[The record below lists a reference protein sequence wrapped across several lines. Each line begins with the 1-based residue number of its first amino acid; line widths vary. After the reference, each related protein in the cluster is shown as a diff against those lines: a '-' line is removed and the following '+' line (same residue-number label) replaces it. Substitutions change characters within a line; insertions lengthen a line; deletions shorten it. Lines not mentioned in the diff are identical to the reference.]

1 MTRTGGLVDLQA
13 NGYAGVDFND
23 AGVTAEAIDHA
34 LAAMLRAGVCH
45 VLPTLISAAA
55 DTLAERLAALDRAVA
70 GSRLGRRMVPGFHLE
85 GPFLSALPGYAG
97 CHDPDAM
104 TAPDLGLLDRLLG
117 LIERPI
123 LLLTLAPELPGA
135 IGFIRAATARGVAV
149 AIGHT
154 AADRETIGAAA
165 AAGAVLSTHL
175 GNALPQPMAK
185 FDNPLMAQL
194 AEDRLMAS
202 VIADGLHVPPHA
214 LAVMARAKGEAGLV
228 LITDATAAA
237 DAAPGTYRLA
247 GMAIERRTDGSVR
260 LAGGDRLAGS
270 ALTLDQAVR
279 NLVAWNIAPAAVAL
293 RCARDR
299 PLAVLAG
306 ALARSGVTLAASAVD
321 WSDGL
326 RPLRVELD
334 GMACAA

>member
-1 MTRTGGLVDLQA
+1 MRTGGLVDLQA

-23 AGVTAEAIDHA
+23 EGVTPAAIDHA

-55 DTLAERLAALDRAVA
+55 ETLAARLAALDRAVA
-70 GSRLGRRMVPGFHLE
+70 GSRLGRLMVPGFHLE
-85 GPFLSALPGYAG
+85 GPFLSPLPGYAG
-97 CHDPDAM
+97 CHPPAAM
-104 TAPDLGLLDRLLG
+104 IAPDLALLDRLQAQA
-117 LIERPI
+117 ERPI

-154 AADRETIGAAA
+154 AADRDTIGAAA

-175 GNALPQPMAK
+175 GNALPQPLPK

-202 VIADGLHVPPHA
+202 VIADGLHIPPHA
-214 LAVMARAKGEAGLV
+214 LAVMARAKDARRLV
-228 LITDATAAA
+228 LVTDATAAA
-237 DAAPGTYRLA
+237 AAAPGTYRLA
-247 GMAIERRTDGSVR
+247 GMAIERPADGSVR
-260 LAGGDRLAGS
+260 LAGTERLAGS

-279 NLVAWNIAPAAVAL
+279 NLVAWDIASAGVAL
-293 RCARDR
+293 ACARDR

-306 ALARSGVTLAASAVD
+306 ALARSGVTLAPSAVD

-326 RPLRVELD
+326 HPLRVELD